1 MSPTQILAFILFFAG
16 IALLWLF
23 VQLLEARKR
32 ARRIENA
39 RHFAQAKPA
48 ELSAHVPASTEDS
61 EPELD
66 LANLPY
72 LRRTALLRPGE
83 RAFLPTLQQACSTRS
98 LIFTQVQ
105 LSKLIYPRA
114 GIPRWQSY
122 QNKIDR
128 KSIDFVLCHPTTL
141 VPQLIIELDDKS
153 HTREDRQQRDDF
165 VNRALNAAGIPLLR
179 IRAASTYN
187 PAALEQQI
195 RGKIQAAS
203 GPTN

>member
-39 RHFAQAKPA
+39 RHFSQAKPA
-48 ELSAHVPASTEDS
+48 EVAADVPATTADPET
-61 EPELD
+61 ELD
-66 LANLPY
+66 LTNLPY
-72 LRRTALLRPGE
+72 LRRNALLRPGE
-83 RAFLPTLQQACSTRS
+83 RAFLPALQQACADRS

-128 KSIDFVLCHPTTL
+128 KSVDFVLCHPTTL

-179 IRAASTYN
+179 IPAAPTYN
-187 PAALEQQI
+187 PAALEQKI
-195 RGKIQAAS
+195 RDKIYAAN
-203 GPTN
+203 GPAN

>member
-1 MSPTQILAFILFFAG
+1 MSPTPILTFILFFAA

-23 VQLLEARKR
+23 DKLLEARKR

-39 RHFAQAKPA
+39 HHFAQAKPA
-48 ELSAHVPASTEDS
+48 ELAAHAPATTEDS

-66 LANLPY
+66 LTNLPY

-83 RAFLPTLQQACSTRS
+83 RAFLPTLQQACADRS

-105 LSKLIYPRA
+105 LSKLIYPRS
-114 GIPRWQSY
+114 GIARWQSY

-128 KSIDFVLCHPTTL
+128 KSVDFVLCHPTSL

-179 IRAASTYN
+179 IPAASSYSA
-187 PAALEQQI
+187 AALEQQI
-195 RGKIQAAS
+195 RGKVHAAK
-203 GPTN
+203 GPVN